1 MPIVIVNDEEVEA
14 EEGENLLDIARR
26 CAAHIG
32 FICGGHGI
40 CMACVCHVREGAEH
54 LSEPNSIERRG
65 LPKMW
70 IDRGHRVACQTHLV
84 GPGPVEI
91 ISRPEELWR
100 QLQTVIKAPDSDEAG
115 RGLFDFA
122 VNVGNITLQQWLSFP
137 MSTINAVYQATRTY
151 PSPTEVGRLVKDT
164 SRVLKRMRGDDEE
177 EGEEGEEGTAEGE
190 QPTRA
195 AAPQS
200 AQAQPSETGQ
210 PARKKSTRS
219 SKEKESGSSEKERGG
234 TREISEW

>member
-70 IDRGHRVACQTHLV
+70 IDRGHRVACQTTLV

-100 QLQTVIKAPDSDEAG
+100 QLQTVLKAPDSNEAG

-122 VNVGNITLQQWLSFP
+122 VNIGNITLQQWLSFP
-137 MSTINAVYQATRTY
+137 MSTVNAVYQATKTY

-164 SRVLKRMRGDDEE
+164 GRVLKRMRGDDEE
-177 EGEEGEEGTAEGE
+177 EEEAEGAE
-190 QPTRA
+190 GAAEDAPTGAAEPQP
-195 AAPQS
+195 
-200 AQAQPSETGQ
+200 AQPQPDEASP

-219 SKEKESGSSEKERGG
+219 SKEQATGPSEKERGG
-234 TREISEW
+234 SSDIREW